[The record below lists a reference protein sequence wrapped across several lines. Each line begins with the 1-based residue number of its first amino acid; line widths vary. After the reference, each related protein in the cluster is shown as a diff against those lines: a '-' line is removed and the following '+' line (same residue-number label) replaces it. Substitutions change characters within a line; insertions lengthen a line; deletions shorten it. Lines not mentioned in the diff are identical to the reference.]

1 MESQAVRKTVIGA
14 MTLAATYSVLG
25 IETAQA
31 QDEGNAGPIPAVKP
45 AAQPETASVAP
56 VVPAIVPPDSSR
68 QPVFTQSA
76 ASVETAN
83 SVANTTANSRSAVAY
98 SLQRL
103 QETRL
108 NSTPINRAAIFKS
121 VFEPI
126 ETSGQPEPAT
136 DPPAKAIAP
145 EPSAGLDAAVSGPV
159 ENQTEAVLLP
169 TATADR
175 WERSDRALTQ
185 SAADIPQRFVA
196 PARVTLSQSTS
207 ILTNDLAAA
216 GAMTEADLPTQY
228 QVQKGDTLHKIA
240 NSLGVTIEALV
251 DANDIAD
258 PNRIIA
264 GVDLILPTAEAVNEP
279 GDAALDSVLED
290 KATPETSDVDRLVG
304 SSSVESSQLPSEPA
318 ASSEQLAD
326 LPAVATQDRLARLQA
341 TASRPVDSVTLLS
354 QLQGNSTLPGSDEA
368 LTLDARTEAVE
379 GSAATAAETQP
390 TASDLEV
397 SAASPEALSEQSP
410 DPSDVYLAS
419 LLDSVSAA
427 STDYASAQAAEPVE
441 VASSLVDRSP
451 ETLLAVAPLDSAEWI
466 RRQAPR
472 AGDPVEATTPLLP
485 GAHEYLPQPSDA
497 FNGYVWPTR
506 GTLTS
511 GYGWRWG
518 RMHRG
523 VDIAA
528 PIGTPVMA
536 AAPGVVEYAQWNS
549 GGYGNLVDIRHADGS
564 LTRYAHNNRLVV
576 RPGQR
581 VQQGQLIAEMGS
593 TGRST
598 GPHLHF
604 EIHPANSGATNPL
617 ALLPTRR

>member
-31 QDEGNAGPIPAVKP
+31 RDEGNVDPAPAAKP
-45 AAQPETASVAP
+45 TAQPEIMPVAP
-56 VVPAIVPPDSSR
+56 VVPTIAPPEGSR
-68 QPVFTQSA
+68 QPVFTRLP
-76 ASVETAN
+76 ASIE
-83 SVANTTANSRSAVAY
+83 TTASNRPVPT

-108 NSTPINRAAIFKS
+108 NPTPINREAIFKS
-121 VFEPI
+121 APESADN
-126 ETSGQPEPAT
+126 SGQSALVNAQSE
-136 DPPAKAIAP
+136 KAAAP
-145 EPSAGLDAAVSGPV
+145 EPSAELDAAGAAPA
-159 ENQTEAVLLP
+159 ENATEALLLP

-175 WERSDRALTQ
+175 WERSDRVMTQ
-185 SAADIPQRFVA
+185 SDEASITQRFVA
-196 PARVTLSQSTS
+196 PARVTLSQSAP
-207 ILTNDLAAA
+207 ILTDDLVAA
-216 GAMTEADLPTQY
+216 GAMAEADLPAQY

-240 NSLGVTIEALV
+240 NSLGVTLESLV
-251 DANDIAD
+251 VANDIAD
-258 PNRIIA
+258 PNLIIA
-264 GVDLILPTAEAVNEP
+264 GVDLVLPTARVEADP
-279 GDAALDSVLED
+279 GAETVEGAVDDVIDEKAVLETLAETTE
-290 KATPETSDVDRLVG
+290 ATP
-304 SSSVESSQLPSEPA
+304 SVEVSQLSP
-318 ASSEQLAD
+318 EQLAPSERLAE
-326 LPAVATQDRLARLQA
+326 LPSGTAQRLARLQA

-354 QLQGNSTLPGSDEA
+354 QLQGSPVLPGADEA
-368 LTLDARTEAVE
+368 IAPNASDPAAALAIEETAEDAVAELE
-379 GSAATAAETQP
+379 MAAEPMSTTNALGQLPEQP
-390 TASDLEV
+390 
-397 SAASPEALSEQSP
+397 
-410 DPSDVYLAS
+410 DVYLAS
-419 LLDSVSAA
+419 LLDSVSEA
-427 STDYASAQAAEPVE
+427 STDYTAAQVAEPVE
-441 VASSLVDRSP
+441 VANALVDQST
-451 ETLLAVAPLDSAEWI
+451 ETLLAVAPLDNAEWI

-472 AGDPVEATTPLLP
+472 AGDAVEATTPLLP

-617 ALLPTRR
+617 ALLPERR

>member
-1 MESQAVRKTVIGA
+1 MESQAVRHTVIGA

-31 QDEGNAGPIPAVKP
+31 KDGLNVDPVPAVKP
-45 AAQPETASVAP
+45 TAQPNAAPIGPAVPRITPPET
-56 VVPAIVPPDSSR
+56 SR
-68 QPVFTQSA
+68 QPVFTQPATSA
-76 ASVETAN
+76 ETA
-83 SVANTTANSRSAVAY
+83 ANSRPVAP
-98 SLQRL
+98 SLRRL

-108 NSTPINRAAIFKS
+108 NPIEINREAIFKPSPGPTAHS
-121 VFEPI
+121 VQ
-126 ETSGQPEPAT
+126 SA
-136 DPPAKAIAP
+136 PPGSQAENLSAP
-145 EPSAGLDAAVSGPV
+145 EPSADLDAGLASPL
-159 ENQTEAVLLP
+159 ENPAGGRLLP
-169 TATADR
+169 TSPADR
-175 WERSDRALTQ
+175 WERSSQAMTQ
-185 SAADIPQRFVA
+185 FDPTGITQRFVA
-196 PARVTLSQSTS
+196 PARVTLSQSTP
-207 ILTNDLAAA
+207 ILTHDLVAA
-216 GAMTEADLPTQY
+216 GAMAEADLPTQY

-240 NSLGVTIEALV
+240 NSLGLTVEELV
-251 DANDIAD
+251 EANDIDD

-264 GVDLILPTAEAVNEP
+264 GVDLVLPTPAAEEVPGAGAVE
-279 GDAALDSVLED
+279 GVIDDKAVLETAVETAD
-290 KATPETSDVDRLVG
+290 ANPSVETSQARL
-304 SSSVESSQLPSEPA
+304 EQPIP
-318 ASSEQLAD
+318 SEQLSE
-326 LPAVATQDRLARLQA
+326 LSSGTTQDRLARLQA
-341 TASRPVDSVTLLS
+341 TASRPVDSVRLLS
-354 QLQGNSTLPGSDEA
+354 QLRGNPLPLGPGKA
-368 LTLDARTEAVE
+368 TALDAPVAPSVIEETAED
-379 GSAATAAETQP
+379 AADNLDTAAEPQP
-390 TASDLEV
+390 VVGDQP
-397 SAASPEALSEQSP
+397 PEQP
-410 DPSDVYLAS
+410 DVYLAS
-419 LLDSVSAA
+419 LLDSVSDA
-427 STDYASAQAAEPVE
+427 STGYTVAQEPEPVE
-441 VASSLVDRSP
+441 ITSDSVEQSA
-451 ETLLAVAPLDSAEWI
+451 EMLLAVAPLDNAEWI

-472 AGDPVEATTPLLP
+472 AGDSVEETTPLLP

-576 RPGQR
+576 RAGQR